1 MFWYYLQSRTNKAL
15 LISKNRRPF
24 RWGEDVYIL
33 YFLCVSVL
41 SVYPKVL
48 AVRKTEMCG
57 SSARNWQRHLSGCWK
72 GLISF
77 RCPGTVHLLIKQKN
91 CSDFSCPFSLPQTAA
106 TPTPTSW
113 DCTLEGFLLFL
124 IPLSVKRTRAA
135 LGWTFYWWC
144 FRRTPRNA
152 HIQGCCWGFLPW

>member
-91 CSDFSCPFSLPQTAA
+91 CSDFSCLFSLPQTAA
-106 TPTPTSW
+106 HSYSSQLGLHTGRFLAIPDPTVCEKDQSSTW
-113 DCTLEGFLLFL
+113 LNILLMML
-124 IPLSVKRTRAA
+124 
-135 LGWTFYWWC
+135 
-144 FRRTPRNA
+144 
-152 HIQGCCWGFLPW
+152 